1 MNEQLK
7 NIVEQVNTTLGTNY
21 NMMSFDSLSNTSLL
35 QILGDV
41 LMNLDVMDKVSI
53 NEIMLFN

>member
-7 NIVEQVNTTLGTNY
+7 NIVEQVNATLGTNY
-21 NMMSFDSLSNTSLL
+21 NMMSFDSLTNTSLL

-41 LMNLDVMDKVSI
+41 LVNFNVTEKVSVNKYLI
-53 NEIMLFN
+53 

>member
-35 QILGDV
+35 QILGDILV
-41 LMNLDVMDKVSI
+41 NLDVTEKVSVNKI
-53 NEIMLFN
+53 LLCL